1 MSTKPVMVTG
11 VAGLIGHR
19 ICQMLIE
26 RGTRFIATDLQQT
39 NHADFDIETCDL
51 TDLDAV
57 ERLTSQGLD
66 AIIHCGGFS
75 GPMVGTSTP
84 FRLLEVNVGG
94 TINLLE
100 FGRRHGIRRFVF
112 ASSGTVMGPTTGDLV
127 DEDSTPHPA
136 NLYAASK
143 AGCEHLVTAYSE
155 HFTDGAVSLR
165 LAWVYGPR
173 RTTDCVIRDMILDAQ
188 SNRRTELPYGYGFPR
203 QFMYVDDAA
212 AAMIAALDAPGRPP
226 RTVYN
231 STGDD
236 YSTLDEVAAIVSNIV
251 PKADISLQPGTP
263 PLDVI
268 QARFDVSAIEQ
279 DLKFIPQVPLTEGI
293 ARYAAW
299 LAQT

>member
-11 VAGLIGHR
+11 AAGLIGHR

-26 RGTRFIATDLQQT
+26 RGTRVVATDLHQP
-39 NHADFDIETCDL
+39 NHADFDIEMCDL
-51 TDLDAV
+51 ADLDAV

-100 FGRRHGIRRFVF
+100 LGRRHGIRRFVF
-112 ASSGTVMGPTTGDLV
+112 ASSGTVMGSTTGDLV
-127 DEDSTPHPA
+127 DEENTPHPA

-143 AGCEHLVTAYSE
+143 AGCEHLVTSYSE

-188 SNRRTELPYGYGFPR
+188 SNRRTELPYGDGFPR

-231 STGDD
+231 ATGDD

-251 PKADISLQPGTP
+251 PEADISLQPGTA

-279 DLKFIPQVPLTEGI
+279 DLKFVPQVPLTEGI